1 MTVNKD
7 QINQVAKMLTDDP
20 DIFSEAK
27 SKSKKPSNE
36 PDDLEVDDEFEVHDG
51 YEERSEPAEPGNQHR
66 SSSLQ
71 DGPDG
76 ARQTGSAYLEED
88 ERNEEVIIFEDDVLS
103 ETEID
108 YSDPDAFARAMGAEP
123 MGPASSGGAA
133 HMPGHGR
140 PGSRYPSKECPDC
153 QGKMAPISRP
163 GQVPELEW
171 LCLGCKSRFDH
182 EDVKSQRTW

>member
-27 SKSKKPSNE
+27 AKEPSNV

-51 YEERSEPAEPGNQHR
+51 YEERSEPAEPGSQHR

-76 ARQTGSAYLEED
+76 AKQTGSAYLKED
-88 ERNEEVIIFEDDVLS
+88 ERNEEVIIFED
-103 ETEID
+103 
-108 YSDPDAFARAMGAEP
+108 
-123 MGPASSGGAA
+123 
-133 HMPGHGR
+133 
-140 PGSRYPSKECPDC
+140 
-153 QGKMAPISRP
+153 
-163 GQVPELEW
+163 
-171 LCLGCKSRFDH
+171 
-182 EDVKSQRTW
+182 